1 MISSASYSVGRS
13 VILAGM
19 LLAFTMAWAA
29 AASRPAEAAPPEATA
44 SAGHEIID
52 MRGRTVSVPSE
63 IRGIVALGA
72 NSLRLLT
79 YFDAVEKVVAVEDT
93 GHAREKTVHEFFY
106 LATYRIARPELRDLP
121 SIGSSDNHEAIIAAA
136 PDLVFSSSVDVS
148 ALDHL
153 QRTLG
158 IPVFAIDADVEL
170 DDTER
175 FFEQLRRVG
184 RVLGEDARAE
194 ALVDGVSAVLEDLAA
209 RAERV
214 REART
219 AYAGGMMFYGPADL
233 LRTTGDYLPFDLTGT
248 RNVMPPNPTG
258 NRQPY
263 ATSIEELVRADPAYV
278 FVDAANDALSKA
290 GYHRYQQLLDE
301 HVTAFRNRDVY
312 VTLVYKYYGTNWSN
326 QLINVYVVGSV
337 LYPEAFGDVVI
348 EDVAEQVWELFF
360 GVPIDYDTVVGLHGP
375 GVGRADWW

>member
-1 MISSASYSVGRS
+1 MVYVTASRLERAV
-13 VILAGM
+13 VLAGVV
-19 LLAFTMAWAA
+19 LAFASAWVGAVPH
-29 AASRPAEAAPPEATA
+29 PAEAPSGNPAA
-44 SAGHEIID
+44 SASRDVTD
-52 MRGRTVSVPSE
+52 MRGRAVSVPSE

-72 NSLRLLT
+72 NALRLLT

-93 GHAREKTVHEFFY
+93 GHGREKSVHEFFY
-106 LATYRIARPELRDLP
+106 LATYRIARPELRELP
-121 SIGSSDNHEAIIAAA
+121 SIGSRENHEAIIAAA

-148 ALDHL
+148 VLDHL

-184 RVLGEDARAE
+184 QVLGEDARAE
-194 ALVDGVSAVLEDLAA
+194 ALVDGVSAVLDDLAA

-214 REART
+214 REARA

-263 ATSIEELVRADPAYV
+263 ATSVEELVRADPAYV
-278 FVDAANDALSKA
+278 FVDAANDALSMA

-312 VTLVYKYYGTNWSN
+312 VTLVYKYYGTNWAN

-337 LYPEAFGDVVI
+337 LYPEAFGDVLI
-348 EDVAEQVWELFF
+348 EDVAEQVWQLFF
-360 GVPIDYDTVVGLHGP
+360 GVRLDYDTVVGLHGP
-375 GVGRADWW
+375 GVGRAGWW

>member
-1 MISSASYSVGRS
+1 MISGASYSVGRS

-29 AASRPAEAAPPEATA
+29 AASRPAEAAPPEPTA

-52 MRGRTVSVPSE
+52 MRGRTVRVPSE

-194 ALVDGVSAVLEDLAA
+194 ALVDGVSALLEDLAA

-263 ATSIEELVRADPAYV
+263 ATSIEELVRADPAFV
-278 FVDAANDALSKA
+278 FVDAANDALSMA
-290 GYHRYQQLLDE
+290 GYRRYQQLLDE

-375 GVGRADWW
+375 GVGRAGWW